1 MNHSRIRWRN
11 RLISLFP
18 VITRIS
24 GARRMLSA
32 ASQWRKEGW
41 TVPPPYFVRRAMLL
55 GEAQAVGAQ
64 VFVET
69 GTFLGDTTWA
79 FKKRFTNI
87 HTIEVEPSLAALA
100 RERFRSHPQVEVIEG
115 DSSRVLA
122 ELCSRIEAP
131 CLFYLDGHYSGGI
144 TGMGDTE
151 CPILAELDAIFDHLK
166 GRFRI
171 VIDDARLFCTDPAY
185 PTLNDLR
192 SYLIARNPLLEIRV
206 ENDAILISENLRQ
219 S

>member
-1 MNHSRIRWRN
+1 
-11 RLISLFP
+11 
-18 VITRIS
+18 
-24 GARRMLSA
+24 MLSA
-32 ASQWRKEGW
+32 AGQWGKEGW

-55 GEAQAVGAQ
+55 GEAQALDAK

-79 FKKRFTNI
+79 FKKRFANI

-166 GRFRI
+166 RPLRI
-171 VIDDARLFCTDPAY
+171 VIDDARLFGTDPAY
-185 PTLNDLR
+185 PTMSELR
-192 SYLIARNPLLEIRV
+192 GHLLGRNPSLEIRV
-206 ENDAILISENLRQ
+206 ENDAILISESSRE